1 MEFMDPLYLI
11 ALKNIPDVGDA
22 TARKLIELLGDAKA
36 VFTES
41 PESIHLLLGRNQIV
55 ANSILQF
62 RKEAIERAAKELE
75 FIDRYNIRFLSW
87 YEDDY
92 PQRLW
97 HCGDAPLF
105 LFCKGNTLP
114 SASRVLAIVGTRKAT
129 DYGKNTVFQIVEG
142 LKEAGVMVVSG
153 LALGIDTAAHKAA
166 LDNGML
172 TIGVLGHGFDR
183 LYPAENR
190 KMAEQML
197 SSGALL
203 TENVSGVIPDGSN
216 FPVRN
221 RIIAGLSDA
230 VLVAEAREKGG
241 AMITAEIACSYNRD
255 VFALP
260 GKVTDVQSMGCN
272 WLIRS
277 NRAALIRNADD
288 ILYFMN
294 WGDGRKRKMDNQM
307 KLNIV
312 LPPDEQKI
320 YNLLEKE
327 GECGL
332 DYICNKLGVTLN
344 QAAMN
349 LINLEFQGIVS
360 ALPGKMYR
368 LI

>member
-1 MEFMDPLYLI
+1 MDPLCLI
-11 ALKNIPDVGDA
+11 ALKNIPDVGDI
-22 TARKLIELLGDAKA
+22 TARKLIELFGDAKS

-41 PESIHLLLGRNQIV
+41 AEAIHLMLGRNQIV
-55 ANSILQF
+55 ANSILQY
-62 RKEAIERAAKELE
+62 RDEALESAKKELE

-92 PQRLW
+92 PHRLR

-105 LFCKGNTLP
+105 LFCKGSTLP
-114 SASRVLAIVGTRKAT
+114 NASRILAIVGTRKAT
-129 DYGKNTVFQIVEG
+129 DYGKNTVSQIVDG
-142 LKEAGVMVVSG
+142 LKEAGVMIISG
-153 LALGIDTAAHKAA
+153 LALGIDSAAHKAA
-166 LDNGML
+166 LANEML
-172 TIGVLGHGFDR
+172 TIGVLGHGLDR
-183 LYPAENR
+183 IYPAENR
-190 KMAEQML
+190 KLAEQML
-197 SSGALL
+197 NAGALI

-260 GKVTDVQSMGCN
+260 GKVTDIQSMGCN

-277 NRAALIRNADD
+277 NRAGLIRNADD

-294 WGDGRKRKMDNQM
+294 WADGRKRKVDNQM

-312 LPPDEQKI
+312 LPPEEQKI

-332 DYICNKLGVTLN
+332 DYICNKLGFTIN